1 MELQLV
7 SFHSLTSTNDSL
19 ENHDQPRI
27 VSRMASDH
35 PAERAKAAKLT
46 SMFHTSL
53 TGTLFIYQGEEIGLC
68 NVPRDWAEEEYKDI
82 ETIQALD
89 GERDFRWK
97 QNGKKGEAK
106 DIDVSDVLRDMRWTA
121 RDNGRTPM
129 QVSSGTSFPMSI
141 MSADR
146 ISGTLRNTPDSR
158 KLPLGCV
165 STRITRKAGTSPT
178 RLTSPTRSLPSG
190 RRCYS

>member
-1 MELQLV
+1 
-7 SFHSLTSTNDSL
+7 
-19 ENHDQPRI
+19 
-27 VSRMASDH
+27 MASDH
-35 PAERAKAAKLT
+35 PSERAKGAKLT

-82 ETIQALD
+82 ETIQAMD

-106 DIDVSDVLRDMRWTA
+106 DVDVSDILQEMRWTA

-129 QVSSGTSFPMSI
+129 QVKDFFLLET
-141 MSADR
+141 
-146 ISGTLRNTPDSR
+146 
-158 KLPLGCV
+158 KLLNCV
-165 STRITRKAGTSPT
+165 VGLVRACWFLKGNSMDARPRG
-178 RLTSPTRSLPSG
+178 LQGGLE
-190 RRCYS
+190 RR